1 MLRFQISVNF
11 CKAKIFLGFGKNFS
25 HCYNFAFIFSYFFK
39 FSKILPHLKH
49 ILALSTCGQKCNV
62 SVQSAITISSWQYS
76 NESPCK
82 KYFLSNSVQ
91 ALGGKY
97 ATKIRWI
104 SPEIGTSFFIN
115 MLSQYNFNREKV
127 PEW

>member
-82 KYFLSNSVQ
+82 KYFLSSSVQ

-97 ATKIRWI
+97 TTKIRWI